1 MGDVKGV
8 TASDLSSSLEAALL
22 PIGLP
27 DAARLDL
34 LPTAVLICDTTGVV
48 VRCNRE
54 GAELWGPLGSPP
66 PKIFSPE
73 GQPMAVEATPVALAL
88 RTGLPVRNREVWL
101 DRPGSPRFC
110 VIADVNLLRGE
121 DGEVVGAIMALRDIT
136 ERKDAEA
143 AIHQQH
149 VLLRALYD
157 HTPDCVKVVALDGE
171 VLRINAA
178 GARMV
183 GANSPAD
190 VIGGN
195 VVEFLDPAH
204 VTTWRENNTR
214 VCAGASLNWEYEVVG
229 LDGRRRWLETH
240 AVPLKTPLWGQVQLS
255 VTRDVSNR
263 KRNEAA
269 MRDNARRLSE
279 LLQALPQAVYTTD
292 ADGRLTFYNQ
302 AAVELW
308 GHRPPLLETR
318 WCGSWKLY
326 NTDGTPLPTDAC
338 PMAMTL
344 KSGAPV
350 RDVEAVLERPDGIR
364 IPFAPYPTPL
374 HDEFGQVIGGVNM
387 LVDISRHRA
396 AEDAQQRLI
405 DGLIQ
410 AERELIDSKDA
421 AEAGGAA
428 KSAFLATMSH
438 EIRTPL
444 NGVLGMVQA
453 MARDELSP
461 VQAERLGVIQKA
473 GAALLAILNDL
484 LDLSKIESGKL
495 ELEDGECDIEEIA
508 GGVAQAFT
516 TLATE
521 KDIGFSLEVA
531 EAARG
536 VYRGDATRL
545 RQILYNLVSNALK
558 FTPAGQVDVRVD
570 RVDEL
575 LTVRI
580 SDTGVGIAPERLPF
594 LFDKF
599 VQADTSTTRK
609 FGGTG
614 LGLAICQELAQL
626 MGGDVAVESAM
637 GRGSTFTVSL
647 PLVRLADASPTPC
660 APQAEPELNAAAS
673 ALRVLAAED
682 NPMNQLVLKT
692 LLHQV
697 GIEPTVVC
705 DGSEAIDAWRAGEWD
720 VILMD
725 IQMPVMDGPTAAG
738 WIRAEEQ
745 ASGRRR
751 TPIIA
756 LTANAMSH
764 QTETYHACGMDAVV
778 AKPIEVGRL
787 YAALEAVLADE
798 DEAVEVAVG

>member
-1 MGDVKGV
+1 V
-8 TASDLSSSLEAALL
+8 TASDLSPSLETALL
-22 PIGLP
+22 TLDLP
-27 DAARLDL
+27 DSARLDL
-34 LPTAVLICDTTGVV
+34 LPTAVLICDTAGVV

-66 PKIFSPE
+66 PHIFSPE
-73 GQPMAVEATPVALAL
+73 GRPLATDATPVALAL
-88 RTGLPVRNREVWL
+88 RTGQPVRNREVWI
-101 DRPGSPRFC
+101 DRPGAPRFC
-110 VIADVNLLRGE
+110 VIADVNLLHDAEGQ
-121 DGEVVGAIMALRDIT
+121 VAGAIMALRDIT

-143 AIHQQH
+143 ALHQQH

-157 HTPDCVKVVALDGE
+157 HTPDCVKVVAADGE

-190 VIGGN
+190 VIGAN
-195 VVEFLDPAH
+195 VVEFVEPAH
-204 VTTWRENNTR
+204 VAAFRENNAR

-255 VTRDVSNR
+255 VTRDISNR

-269 MRDNARRLSE
+269 LRDNARRLSE

-292 ADGRLTFYNQ
+292 GEGRLTFYNQ

-326 NTDGTPLPTDAC
+326 DTDGAPLAAEDC
-338 PMAMTL
+338 PMAVTL
-344 KSGAPV
+344 KTGVAV
-350 RDVEAVLERPDGIR
+350 RDVEAILERPDGVR
-364 IPFAPYPTPL
+364 VPFAPYPTPL

-387 LVDISRHRA
+387 MVDISRHRA

-461 VQAERLGVIQKA
+461 VQTERLEVIQKA

-495 ELEDGECDIEEIA
+495 ELEDGECDVEEIT

-521 KDIGFSLEVA
+521 KDIGFSLEIS

-570 RVDEL
+570 RAGDL
-575 LTVRI
+575 LTVCIR
-580 SDTGVGIAPERLPF
+580 DTGVGIAPERLPF

-599 VQADTSTTRK
+599 VQADASTTRK

-614 LGLAICQELAQL
+614 LGLAICQELAHL
-626 MGGDVAVESAM
+626 MGGDVRVESVV
-637 GRGSTFTVSL
+637 GEGSTFTVSL
-647 PLVRLADASPTPC
+647 PLERLADAERAGPC
-660 APQAEPELNAAAS
+660 PEESKPELTATAS
-673 ALRVLAAED
+673 SLRVLAAED

-697 GIEPTVVC
+697 GVEPTVVG
-705 DGSEAIDAWRAGEWD
+705 DGAEALDAWRNGEWD

-738 WIRAEEQ
+738 LIRAEE
-745 ASGRRR
+745 AAGGRRR

-764 QTETYHACGMDAVV
+764 QTETYHASGMDAVV

-787 YAALEAVLADE
+787 YAALEAVLDGE
-798 DEAVEVAVG
+798 DCGQTAAATG

>member
-1 MGDVKGV
+1 M
-8 TASDLSSSLEAALL
+8 TASDLSAGPGAA
-22 PIGLP
+22 PPSIDLP
-27 DAARLDL
+27 DDARLEL
-34 LPTAVLICDTTGVV
+34 LPTAVLICDVAGVV

-54 GAELWGPLGSPP
+54 GAQLWGPLGSAPP
-66 PKIFSPE
+66 NIFSAE
-73 GQPMAVEATPVALAL
+73 GRPMAAGDTPVALAL
-88 RTGLPVRNREVWL
+88 RTGLPVRNREVWI
-101 DRPGSPRFC
+101 DRPGVPRFC
-110 VIADVNLLRGE
+110 VIADVNLLR
-121 DGEVVGAIMALRDIT
+121 DGEGKVSGAIMALRDIT

-157 HTPDCVKVVALDGE
+157 HTPDCVKVVAEDGE

-183 GANSPAD
+183 GANTPAD
-190 VIGGN
+190 VTGAN
-195 VVEFLDPAH
+195 VLEFLDPAH
-204 VTTWRENNTR
+204 VATWRENHLR
-214 VCAGASLNWEYEVVG
+214 VCRGASLNWEYEVVG

-269 MRDNARRLSE
+269 LRDNARRLSE

-292 ADGRLTFYNQ
+292 AEGRLTFYNQ

-308 GHRPPLLETR
+308 GQRPPLLETR

-326 NTDGTPLPTDAC
+326 DSDGAPLAAEDC
-338 PMAMTL
+338 PMAVALRTGL
-344 KSGAPV
+344 PV
-350 RDVEAVLERPDGIR
+350 RDVESVLERPDGVR
-364 IPFAPYPTPL
+364 TPFAPYPTPL

-461 VQAERLGVIQKA
+461 VQAGRLEVIQKA

-521 KDIGFSLEVA
+521 KDIGFSLEVS

-536 VYRGDATRL
+536 VYGGDATRL

-558 FTPAGQVDVRVD
+558 FTPTGQVDVRVHRED
-570 RVDEL
+570 GI
-575 LTVRI
+575 LTVRV

-599 VQADTSTTRK
+599 VQADASTTRK

-626 MGGDVAVESAM
+626 MGGDVRVESTV
-637 GRGSTFTVSL
+637 GEGSTFSVWL
-647 PLVRLADASPTPC
+647 PLPRLADAGRAAPC
-660 APQAEPELNAAAS
+660 IEAAEPDLTAS
-673 ALRVLAAED
+673 GGSLRILAAED

-692 LLHQV
+692 LLHQAGV
-697 GIEPTVVC
+697 DPTVVG
-705 DGSEAIDAWRAGEWD
+705 DGAEAVEAWRNGEWD

-725 IQMPVMDGPTAAG
+725 IQMPVMDGPTAAAA
-738 WIRAEEQ
+738 IRAEESV
-745 ASGRRR
+745 SGRRR

-764 QTETYHACGMDAVV
+764 QTDAYHACGMDAVV

-787 YAALEAVLADE
+787 YAALEMVLAGEE
-798 DEAVEVAVG
+798 DCARAAAAI

>member
-1 MGDVKGV
+1 MTG
-8 TASDLSSSLEAALL
+8 SDRPSSVGGGQVADL
-22 PIGLP
+22 PES
-27 DAARLDL
+27 ARLDL
-34 LPTAVLICDTTGVV
+34 LPAAVLICDAAGMA

-54 GAELWGPLGSPP
+54 AAELWGPLDGPP
-66 PKIFSPE
+66 PRLYSAE
-73 GQPMAVEATPVALAL
+73 GRPLALEDTPVVLAL
-88 RTGLPVRNREVWL
+88 RNGAPVRNREVWL
-101 DRPGSPRFC
+101 DRPGAPRIC
-110 VIADVNLLRGE
+110 VIADVNLLHDAAGKIT
-121 DGEVVGAIMALRDIT
+121 GAVMALRDIT

-157 HTPDCVKVVALDGE
+157 HTPDCVKVVAESGE

-190 VIGGN
+190 VIGAN
-195 VVEFLDPAH
+195 IAEFLEPAQLAI
-204 VTTWRENNTR
+204 WRENNAR
-214 VCAGASLNWEYEVVG
+214 VCAGAAMNWEYEVVG
-229 LDGRRRWLETH
+229 LDGRRRYLETH
-240 AVPLKTPLWGQVQLS
+240 AVPLKTPLWGAVQLS
-255 VTRDVSNR
+255 VTRDITNR
-263 KRNEAA
+263 KRNEAQL
-269 MRDNARRLSE
+269 RDSARRMSE
-279 LLQALPQAVYTTD
+279 LLQALPTAVYTTD
-292 ADGRLTFYNQ
+292 GEGRLTFYNQ

-318 WCGSWKLY
+318 WCGSWKQF
-326 NTDGTPLPTDAC
+326 NIDGTPLPADEC
-338 PMAMTL
+338 PMATTL
-344 KSGAPV
+344 KTGDAV
-350 RDVEAVLERPDGIR
+350 RDVEAILERPDGTR
-364 IPFAPYPTPL
+364 VPYAPYPTPL

-396 AEDAQQRLI
+396 AEDSQQRLI

-461 VQAERLGVIQKA
+461 IQTERLQVIQKA

-521 KDIGFSLEVA
+521 KDIGFKVHVA

-558 FTPAGQVDVRVD
+558 FTPHGSVAVRVE
-570 RVDEL
+570 RPDEAL
-575 LTVRI
+575 RIRI

-599 VQADTSTTRK
+599 VQADASTTRK
-609 FGGTG
+609 YGGTG
-614 LGLAICQELAQL
+614 LGLAICQELATL
-626 MGGDVAVESAM
+626 MGGGVAVQSTPGE
-637 GRGSTFTVSL
+637 GSTFTVTL
-647 PLVRLADASPTPC
+647 PLIRLAEGQRSVATADDS
-660 APQAEPELNAAAS
+660 EPEAAAPS
-673 ALRVLAAED
+673 RSLRILAAED
-682 NPMNQLVLKT
+682 NSMNQLVLKT

-697 GIEPTVVC
+697 GVEPTVVG
-705 DGSEAIDAWRAGEWD
+705 DGQEAVEAWRAGEWD

-725 IQMPVMDGPTAAG
+725 IQMPIMDGPTAARA
-738 WIRAEEQ
+738 IRDEE
-745 ASGRRR
+745 AATGRRR

-756 LTANAMSH
+756 LTANTMSH
-764 QTETYHACGMDAVV
+764 QTEAYHDCGMDAVV

-787 YAALEAVLADE
+787 YSALEAVLAGRDGE
-798 DEAVEVAVG
+798 QAVAAAG